1 MINFNDLSESELL
14 RIAQTGISNRIG
26 LRTSGHLPEDD
37 RQALS
42 MELQGLY
49 EQDREQLIQSIK
61 KHSGVLGIFRPN
73 ATFRLLSD

>member
-26 LRTSGHLPEDD
+26 LRTSGQFPEDD

-49 EQDREQLIQSIK
+49 EQDREQLILSIK
-61 KHSGVLGIFRPN
+61 KHSEAYKSEQSN
-73 ATFRLLSD
+73 QE

>member
-49 EQDREQLIQSIK
+49 EQDREQLILSIK
-61 KHSGVLGIFRPN
+61 KHSEAYKSEQSN
-73 ATFRLLSD
+73 QE

>member
-1 MINFNDLSESELL
+1 MINFTDLSESELL

-26 LRTSGHLPEDD
+26 LRTSGQLPEDD

-61 KHSGVLGIFRPN
+61 KHSEAYKSEQSN
-73 ATFRLLSD
+73 QE

>member
-26 LRTSGHLPEDD
+26 LRTSGKLPEDD

-42 MELQGLY
+42 NELQGLY

-61 KHSGVLGIFRPN
+61 KHSE
-73 ATFRLLSD
+73 AYKSEQSKQK

>member
-26 LRTSGHLPEDD
+26 LRTSGRLPEDD

-42 MELQGLY
+42 MELQSLY
-49 EQDREQLIQSIK
+49 EQDKEQLIQSIK
-61 KHSGVLGIFRPN
+61 KHSEALKIEQSN
-73 ATFRLLSD
+73 N

>member
-26 LRTSGHLPEDD
+26 LRTSGRLPEDD

-42 MELQGLY
+42 MELQSLY
-49 EQDREQLIQSIK
+49 EQDKEQLIQSIK
-61 KHSGVLGIFRPN
+61 KHSEALKN
-73 ATFRLLSD
+73 EQSNN

>member
-1 MINFNDLSESELL
+1 
-14 RIAQTGISNRIG
+14 
-26 LRTSGHLPEDD
+26 LPEDD

-61 KHSGVLGIFRPN
+61 KHSEAYKSEQSN
-73 ATFRLLSD
+73 QE

>member
-26 LRTSGHLPEDD
+26 LRTSGQLPEDD

-49 EQDREQLIQSIK
+49 EQDREQLILSIK
-61 KHSGVLGIFRPN
+61 KHSEAYKSEQSN
-73 ATFRLLSD
+73 QE